1 MLPLDDLTPEPERHF
16 FCATDN
22 NENSGRQ
29 DRDYIRISDFT
40 PFHHRVRPRRW
51 CQQRGS
57 LGSCRCQ
64 MCPGRYGGR
73 ASDSVPPLTASA
85 SLGRCTRAPAL
96 SILREGHRI
105 VRRAAGPQHHPK
117 DHTGP
122 QRGGGPYLL
131 TGKPSRTS
139 SSNAGVGAVAQEGV
153 G

>member
-22 NENSGRQ
+22 NESSGRQ

-57 LGSCRCQ
+57 LGSYRCQ

-73 ASDSVPPLTASA
+73 ASDSVLPLTALA
-85 SLGRCTRAPAL
+85 LLGRCTCAPAW
-96 SILREGHRI
+96 SILREGRPHSTTCCRTP
-105 VRRAAGPQHHPK
+105 ASSQ
-117 DHTGP
+117 
-122 QRGGGPYLL
+122 GPYWSSTWRWTLA